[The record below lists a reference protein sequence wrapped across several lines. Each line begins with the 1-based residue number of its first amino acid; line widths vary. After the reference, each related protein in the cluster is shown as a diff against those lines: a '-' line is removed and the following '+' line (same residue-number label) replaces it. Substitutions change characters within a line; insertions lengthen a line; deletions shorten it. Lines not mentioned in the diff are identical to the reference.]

1 MFGQN
6 FAVCR
11 PAILLVGF
19 VSYPSHITFA
29 WPAFLTATEP
39 LRLFN
44 NVLCNLNV
52 LRGKRRKWRA
62 AETSPG
68 R

>member
-19 VSYPSHITFA
+19 VSYPSHI
-29 WPAFLTATEP
+29 P
-39 LRLFN
+39 LLDPLSAQRRNLVYRQRSTVR
-44 NVLCNLNV
+44 VL
-52 LRGKRRKWRA
+52 G
-62 AETSPG
+62 TG